1 MLFEHLIDPAFEV
14 IDDLPAEAIFN
25 AQVETLDWLD
35 DDTAPVTGAPPKP
48 RDSAL
53 AQQAFAAL
61 TAGAPPDKQL
71 TDIKNLRTP
80 AAVRHLV
87 GMLSA
92 YDWDFV
98 EQAKQLRGFVVA
110 KLLEETKDPVARNR
124 LKALE
129 LIGKITE
136 VAAFTER
143 SEVTHKNEDS
153 SVIEE
158 RLRAKLKSL
167 LPPTIEVQD
176 AEVKE
181 IAIVARVAPT
191 YAKDT

>member
-1 MLFEHLIDPAFEV
+1 MLFEHLLSPEFTA

-35 DDTAPVTGAPPKP
+35 DDTAPITGAPPKP
-48 RDSAL
+48 RDRAL

-71 TDIKNLRTP
+71 TDVKNLRTP
-80 AAVRHLV
+80 EAVRHLV

-136 VAAFTER
+136 VAVFSER
-143 SEVTHKNEDS
+143 VEVVHKEASADELVS
-153 SVIEE
+153 
-158 RLRAKLKSL
+158 RLRSKLTGL
-167 LPPTIEVQD
+167 LPKVVEVETVECRPD
-176 AEVKE
+176 DEVAS
-181 IAIVARVAPT
+181 IAVVQKGA
-191 YAKDT
+191 